1 MLRNLSR
8 QIKLRGTLGY
18 GAVAGASVLGLQVN
32 QLAQGQLGIRANAS
46 AG

>member
-18 GAVAGASVLGLQVN
+18 EASVLGLQVN